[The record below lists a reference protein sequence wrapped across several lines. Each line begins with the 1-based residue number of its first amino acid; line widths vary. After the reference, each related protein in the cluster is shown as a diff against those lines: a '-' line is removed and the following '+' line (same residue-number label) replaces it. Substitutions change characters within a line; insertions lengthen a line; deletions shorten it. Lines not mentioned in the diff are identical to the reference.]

1 MSIYVLFPGQGAQVP
16 GMGLDFL
23 ENYGVYREAV
33 ETASRISGKDL
44 YSVFRDKELLDKTEN
59 SQIAI
64 FTMGFGIISVLRE
77 KGIVP
82 DAFMGLSL
90 GEYGALASSGAFTFE
105 DGVRLL
111 VKRSEAMQKAC
122 DNTEGFLAAV
132 SFFQSDLIEKALEGR
147 DGLWVSNYNAP
158 SQTVCGGLA
167 SRKEEFEAALKE
179 AGAKKITFLNV
190 SGAFHTELMA
200 EAGKEF
206 RSFLDG
212 IEMKTPE
219 AKVLSNYKGT
229 FYEEGDDFRDILEKH
244 IYCPVR
250 LVQSFEALDAKD
262 GDIFIQVGPGKA
274 LASLA
279 NQNKVKGSIFSVDSI
294 SDMEALLKELDNAGG
309 AQNG

>member
-33 ETASRISGKDL
+33 ESASRISGKDL
-44 YSVFRDKELLDKTEN
+44 FSVFSDKELLDKTEN

-64 FTMGFGIISVLRE
+64 FTMGFGIMSVLRE

-82 DAFMGLSL
+82 DAYMGLSL
-90 GEYGALASSGAFTFE
+90 GEYGALASAGAFTFE
-105 DGVRLL
+105 DGIRLL
-111 VKRSEAMQKAC
+111 AKRSHAMQKAC
-122 DNTEGFLAAV
+122 DKQEGFLAAV
-132 SFFQSDLIEKALEGR
+132 SFFQSDLIEKALEGKA
-147 DGLWVSNYNAP
+147 GMWVSNYNAP

-167 SRKEEFEAALKE
+167 SKKEEFEAALKE

-190 SGAFHTELMA
+190 SGAFHTPLMA

-206 RSFLDG
+206 RAFLEG
-212 IEMKTPE
+212 TELKTPE
-219 AKVLSNYKGT
+219 TKVLSNYKGT
-229 FYEEGDDFRDILEKH
+229 FYEEGDDLKDMLEKH
-244 IYCPVR
+244 IYSPVR
-250 LVQSFEALDAKD
+250 LVQSFESLDAGEND
-262 GDIFIQVGPGKA
+262 LFIQVGPGKA

-279 NQNKVKGSIFSVDSI
+279 KQNKVKGRIFSVDSI
-294 SDMEALLKELDNAGG
+294 EDMEALLKELTTGG